1 MTAGLAPAPLATTPE
16 TVAATIVAGLA
27 RGGAHRLGPPGLHPV
42 MSVLRHL
49 PRPLFRRLDL

>member
-27 RGGAHRLGPPGLHPV
+27 RGGAHTV
-42 MSVLRHL
+42 WA
-49 PRPLFRRLDL
+49 PRVCIR